1 MQHSEKPFLVYR
13 DERYTFGET
22 WAHAN
27 AVAAALQKQG
37 IHKGDRVV
45 IAMRNYPEWIF
56 SFIGTVLAGGV
67 AVPLNAWWQG
77 QEILDAIEKC
87 GGKRLGFSALYPNLK
102 KLEEKGFV
110 TSRWEDVPAEDNKA
124 RKKFFKITGLGV
136 QSLAKREEFLNA
148 ISEWQPSFG

>member
-1 MQHSEKPFLVYR
+1 MTDKLVLKLTPTQR
-13 DERYTFGET
+13 TILSTLRPHERFG
-22 WAHAN
+22 
-27 AVAAALQKQG
+27 L
-37 IHKGDRVV
+37 
-45 IAMRNYPEWIF
+45 
-56 SFIGTVLAGGV
+56 
-67 AVPLNAWWQG
+67 
-77 QEILDAIEKC
+77 EILDAIEKC